1 MSFDIPL
8 LQLTAKDGE
17 GKIKQIQ
24 AYLFKLSEQL
34 TYALNTIER
43 ESETE
48 DNSLEKTKSQTG
60 SEEAVDT
67 FNEIKTLIIK
77 SADIINAYSEE
88 INKRLEGQYVAYSE
102 FGEYQRTTSQEINVN
117 SQTIESFYTDL
128 QNVISSVTNLE
139 SQTVATNAYI
149 RSGLLEDGGEGGIPI
164 YGLEVGQTST
174 VDGQDVFKKF
184 ARFTSDEL
192 SFYDRNES
200 KVAYISDYKLY
211 ITNAEITGT
220 LKLGGF
226 IFDTSNGI
234 ACKWV

>member
-1 MSFDIPL
+1 MSFDI
-8 LQLTAKDGE
+8 QLPQITATDGE

-24 AYLFKLSEQL
+24 SYLFKLSEQL
-34 TYALNTIER
+34 TYALNAIEHSS
-43 ESETE
+43 ESGSV
-48 DNSLEKTKSQTG
+48 SLESTKNGIDT
-60 SEEAVDT
+60 EEAVDT

-88 INKRLEGQYVAYSE
+88 ISKRLEGQYVASSE
-102 FGEYQRTTSQEINVN
+102 FGEYHRTTSQEIDVN

-128 QNVISSVTNLE
+128 QKVISSITNLE
-139 SQTVATNAYI
+139 SQTIATNAYL
-149 RSGLLEDGGEGGIPI
+149 RSGLLDDGGEGGIPI

-174 VDGQDVFKKF
+174 VDEQDVFKKF

-200 KVAYISDYKLY
+200 KVAYISDYKLF

-220 LKLGGF
+220 LKLGEF
-226 IFDTSNGI
+226 IFDTSNGL